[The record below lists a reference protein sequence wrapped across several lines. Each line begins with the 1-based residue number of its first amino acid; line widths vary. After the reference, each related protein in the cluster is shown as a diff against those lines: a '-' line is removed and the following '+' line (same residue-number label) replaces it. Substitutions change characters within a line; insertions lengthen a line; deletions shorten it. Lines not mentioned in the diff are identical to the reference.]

1 MNGLT
6 PIFAAVLVGKYYEGG
21 GLDGVKEDIGW
32 ILTHAQ
38 NVASNGLDETAMEIV
53 KKLALIAVICLI
65 VTFALVQVI
74 NSMYRTMVKDN
85 SIDIDPWVQQPNG
98 PKLHSKIQLLFT
110 NWLSAGGHEVRKS
123 ALPLGEQESTFMK
136 GLKVSVQEGEEKS
149 VPHALSS
156 GKLDKKP
163 IVVGTIRMGFGH
175 HRIAYAAC
183 SWSLEHEKDTTTY
196 FHDLLNIDSPEA
208 TLIKDMDKAYS
219 KGSRLASEIGGPV
232 EQLWGALTLSGGAD
246 SLRATYQMGEI
257 VKPLLMGLPKD
268 TPIVATHCLVALC
281 AVACGFT
288 NVINLVIDNH
298 AQWFIVV
305 PGALNLV
312 QGPTNYANLLKMG
325 VKPEELRLAGHW
337 IPRDMVENLDADCDA
352 RIVRAKARKPL
363 RLLIPV
369 GGAGAQRKFVSNLIK
384 SLKKRIEDGD
394 VQLFLNAADHEH
406 MRVSF
411 VKALED
417 IGQKYD
423 VVDTEQGVYDFCDSL
438 RSGNEPKMA
447 VTLFSFKDYFPA
459 VATTDLVSRVTDVLA
474 CKPSELAFYP
484 VPKLMI
490 RRVGDHEAYSALRA
504 SELGDG
510 TLEARE
516 ISDALRYVE
525 MFKMSGSPLLVSMNE
540 MIKKNGKIGTYDGC
554 KNAIEIARQMQ

>member
-1 MNGLT
+1 MKGVT
-6 PIFAAVLVGKYYEGG
+6 PIFAAVLVGKYYKGG
-21 GLDGVKEDIGW
+21 GLDGVKEDIEW
-32 ILTHAQ
+32 ISTHVQ
-38 NVASNGLDETAMEIV
+38 GVASDGLDETTVEVIKKIAIIV
-53 KKLALIAVICLI
+53 AICLI
-65 VTFALVQVI
+65 AAFIFMQVI
-74 NSMYRTMVKDN
+74 NSMYQTMVKDN

-98 PKLHSKIQLLFT
+98 PKFQSKIQLLFT
-110 NWLSAGGHEVRKS
+110 NWLSAGGHKVRKS
-123 ALPLGEQESTFMK
+123 AVPLGEQESTFMK
-136 GLKVSVQEGEEKS
+136 GLKVTVKEGEEKS
-149 VPHALSS
+149 VPHALST

-219 KGSRLASEIGGPV
+219 KGSRLASELGGPI
-232 EQLWGALTLSGGAD
+232 EQLWGTLTLSGGAD
-246 SLRATYQMGEI
+246 SLRATYQMGEC

-325 VKPEELRLAGHW
+325 VPPEELRLAGHW

-352 RIVRAKARKPL
+352 RIVRAKAGKPL

-384 SLKKRIEDGD
+384 SLKKRVEDGD
-394 VQLFLNAADHEH
+394 VQLFLNAGDHEH
-406 MRVSF
+406 MRAAF

-423 VVDTEQGVYDFCDSL
+423 VVNTEQGVYDFCDSL
-438 RSGNEPKMA
+438 RSGKEPNMP
-447 VTLFSFKDYFPA
+447 VTLFTFKDYFPA
-459 VATTDLVSRVTDVLA
+459 VATTDLVGRVTDVLA

-525 MFKMSGSPLLVSMNE
+525 MFKMPGSPLLVSMNE
-540 MIKKNGKIGTYDGC
+540 MIKKNGKLGIYDGC